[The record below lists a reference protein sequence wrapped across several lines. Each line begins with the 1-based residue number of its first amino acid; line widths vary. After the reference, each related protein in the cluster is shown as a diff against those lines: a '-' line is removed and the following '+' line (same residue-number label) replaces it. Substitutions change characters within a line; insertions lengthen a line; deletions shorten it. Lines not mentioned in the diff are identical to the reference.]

1 MGPRLVSQNW
11 ESCDQTNG
19 RKYPKC
25 TKPALNMTLGSILKC
40 YNLPEF
46 KSVQAIKSWKKN
58 WQGLTIQTVIAV
70 LWKVKSSFKMGWSIY
85 HQATQIND
93 IITHEPFSAP
103 LLYCYVCDDC
113 PNSLSPLR
121 HMAACP
127 DSSHVSCIT
136 TLTTFAEFKSKLLL
150 PLSLSLLLSLPLSLS
165 CLDSSHVSCITTF
178 AEFKRKCQSASSPR
192 GTNCWSVTWEVCTMQ
207 PEKSTCPKKLSA
219 QKALR
224 SQSHAFLHLL
234 IKLHFVLNATPYF
247 VLDEVIKSVDFEPH
261 QLAFLHPPYI
271 HGPIFLQQFQGR
283 SNFYTSSTVPGFF
296 WPNFYTFSIF
306 SNQSGMLKG
315 ASACKKRT
323 LQ

>member
-19 RKYPKC
+19 RKCPKC
-25 TKPALNMTLGSILKC
+25 IKPALNMTLGSILKC
-40 YNLPEF
+40 NNLPEF

-58 WQGLTIQTVIAV
+58 CQGLTIHPWKTVIAV
-70 LWKVKSSFKMGWSIY
+70 LWKVKSIRWVEVSPGYFNNAI
-85 HQATQIND
+85 

-165 CLDSSHVSCITTF
+165 CPDSSHVSCITTLTTF
-178 AEFKRKCQSASSPR
+178 TKFKSKFQSATRDKLLKCKLRSVHNATWKVYLSQKTFGPK
-192 GTNCWSVTWEVCTMQ
+192 GSSVTV
-207 PEKSTCPKKLSA
+207 TCIP
-219 QKALR
+219 
-224 SQSHAFLHLL
+224 
-234 IKLHFVLNATPYF
+234 TP
-247 VLDEVIKSVDFEPH
+247 PH
-261 QLAFLHPPYI
+261 Q
-271 HGPIFLQQFQGR
+271 
-283 SNFYTSSTVPGFF
+283 TSFCPQR
-296 WPNFYTFSIF
+296 NSIF
-306 SNQSGMLKG
+306 CPRRGY
-315 ASACKKRT
+315 
-323 LQ
+323 